1 MNILTKIRL
10 INELNLKE
18 LKQGVSSDLILTSEM
33 TPKGLTNEL
42 SHSRSNQRIVGINN
56 IKILRGFM
64 LEILLII
71 LLKVIL

>member
-18 LKQGVSSDLILTSEM
+18 LKQGVSFDLILTFEM
-33 TPKGLTNEL
+33 TSKRPTNEL
-42 SHSRSNQRIVGINN
+42 SHSRSNQRTAGINS
-56 IKILRGFM
+56 IKILHGFM
-64 LEILLII
+64 LGILLII

>member
-18 LKQGVSSDLILTSEM
+18 LKQGVSSDLILTFEM
-33 TPKGLTNEL
+33 TSKGLTNEL
-42 SHSRSNQRIVGINN
+42 SHSRSNQRTVGINS

-64 LEILLII
+64 LEILPII

>member
-18 LKQGVSSDLILTSEM
+18 LKQGVSLDPILTFEM
-33 TPKGLTNEL
+33 NSKGLTNEL
-42 SHSRSNQRIVGINN
+42 SHSRSNQRTVGISS

-64 LEILLII
+64 LEILPII

>member
-18 LKQGVSSDLILTSEM
+18 LKQGVSFDPILTFQM
-33 TPKGLTNEL
+33 TSKGLTNKL
-42 SHSRSNQRIVGINN
+42 YHSRSNQRIVGISS

>member
-18 LKQGVSSDLILTSEM
+18 LKQGVSFDPILTFKM
-33 TPKGLTNEL
+33 TSKGLSNEL
-42 SHSRSNQRIVGINN
+42 SHSRLNQRTVGINS

-64 LEILLII
+64 LEILPII

>member
-18 LKQGVSSDLILTSEM
+18 LKQGVSHYPILTFEM
-33 TPKGLTNEL
+33 TSKGLTNVIF
-42 SHSRSNQRIVGINN
+42 HPRSNQRIVGINN

>member
-18 LKQGVSSDLILTSEM
+18 LKQGVSSDLILTFQM
-33 TPKGLTNEL
+33 TSKGLANEL
-42 SHSRSNQRIVGINN
+42 SHSRSNQRIVGISS